1 MPAPLPGAIDCD
13 LHIAVP
19 QTRTLVPFL
28 DEYWAEHVRLR
39 GVETQNYQMSSLPP
53 RAPLSV
59 RPDWQASGG
68 ALPGSHFGDL
78 KSKVLDHFKLRFA
91 VCNCIHG
98 TQIMLSEDMSL
109 AFCKATNDWLAKEWL
124 DRDLRLRASIVV
136 PTESPELAAEEIERV
151 AVDRRFV
158 QVLML
163 AMGERPLGRRSY
175 WPIYRAAERHKLPI
189 GIHAGSNYRHP
200 PTSIGWPSYYL
211 EDYVVQAQAFA
222 AQLLSLVT
230 EGVFVK
236 FPELKIVMMELGVTW
251 LPGMIWRADKTWRAV
266 RFEVP
271 WLHKAPGEVI
281 RDHVR
286 FTIQPFDA
294 PPRREQLER
303 LIEQLGSED
312 ILLFSTDYPH
322 WHFDGDDAV
331 PDGLPDV
338 LVRKMLF
345 DNPVMT
351 YPRLSQ
357 TAHDSLEQAV

>member
-28 DEYWAEHVRLR
+28 DEYWADHVRIR
-39 GVETQNYQMSSLPP
+39 GVESQSYQMSSLPP

-59 RPDWQASGG
+59 RPDWQASDG

-78 KSKVLDHFKLRFA
+78 KSKVLDQFKLKFA

-124 DRDLRLRASIVV
+124 DRDPRLRASIVV
-136 PTESPELAAEEIERV
+136 PAESPELAAEEIERV
-151 AVDRRFV
+151 AIDRRFV
-158 QVLML
+158 QILML

-175 WPIYRAAERHKLPI
+175 WPIYRAAEFHKLPI

-200 PTSIGWPSYYL
+200 PSSIGWPSYYL
-211 EDYVVQAQAFA
+211 EDYVAQAQAFA

-236 FPELKIVMMELGVTW
+236 FPELKIVMMESGVTW
-251 LPGMIWRADKTWRAV
+251 LPGTIWRADKTWRAV

-271 WLHKAPGEVI
+271 WLHQAPGEVI

-294 PPRREQLER
+294 PSRREQLER
-303 LIEQLGSED
+303 LLEQLGSED

-331 PDGLPDV
+331 PDGLPDA

-345 DNPVMT
+345 DNPLMT
-351 YPRLSQ
+351 YPRLSH
-357 TAHDSLEQAV
+357 TARDSLE